1 MIEDKIDGTS
11 SVGEEEIAPVS
22 EPTDTTV
29 ESKVETEAEVASEAE
44 TPVTEAAS
52 EAEAAEKP
60 KKKKTKKPGAKKS
73 EAKADKPTEDKLT
86 TKADT
91 PTADVVAIPT
101 EEENESGEDSPAPT
115 EDGAEV
121 NEEASNG
128 EDTPTEEENEGGE
141 DSPAPTEADIPT
153 ADDAVVPTEGEVS
166 EGEEAEESEADGG
179 DSDGITEGGEGDAPP
194 LSDVE
199 LTEAIDDE
207 PEVADEPTPL
217 PTEKAKHEQDKKA
230 KQPKEGGTRRVDTVF
245 DFIELFVFTLAIV
258 LFISAFFLRH
268 SVVDGDSM
276 QNTLYSGE
284 HLIISDF
291 LYEPERGDIVVVE
304 DLSTELKKPIIKRVI
319 ATAGETV
326 RVTRDGIYVN
336 GEKLDEP
343 YVFTDGQEYYYSVN
357 PSDAIR
363 ENETLVI
370 DADYYEFTVPEG
382 ELFVLGDHRNK
393 SSDSRLIGT
402 VDEDAV
408 LGRVILRL
416 FPFDAFGRV
425 D

>member
-11 SVGEEEIAPVS
+11 SVGEEEIAPVF

-44 TPVTEAAS
+44 APVAEAAS

-86 TKADT
+86 TEADI
-91 PTADVVAIPT
+91 PTADVVAI
-101 EEENESGEDSPAPT
+101 
-115 EDGAEV
+115 
-121 NEEASNG
+121 
-128 EDTPTEEENEGGE
+128 PTEEENEGGE
-141 DSPAPTEADIPT
+141 DSPAPTEDGAKVNEEAANGEDTPTEADIPT
-153 ADDAVVPTEGEVS
+153 ADDAVVTTEGGAS
-166 EGEEAEESEADGG
+166 DGEDAEESEADGG
-179 DSDGITEGGEGDAPP
+179 DSDGITEGGEGDTLP

-199 LTEAIDDE
+199 LTEAIEDE

-217 PTEKAKHEQDKKA
+217 PTEKAKPEQDKKA

>member
-44 TPVTEAAS
+44 APVAETPVAETPVAETPVAEAAS

-101 EEENESGEDSPAPT
+101 EEENESGEDSP
-115 EDGAEV
+115 
-121 NEEASNG
+121 
-128 EDTPTEEENEGGE
+128 TEEENEGGE

-153 ADDAVVPTEGEVS
+153 ADDAVVTTEGEVS

-179 DSDGITEGGEGDAPP
+179 DSDGITEGGEGDALP

-199 LTEAIDDE
+199 LTEAIEDE